1 MDKMSTKNSFVE
13 DLDDKLD
20 RAHMLSELR
29 LMHCKALQNEVER
42 LDSERNSLKS
52 AEALMQTELECD
64 GRVLRMERELQVR
77 SQHMEQMLSQAQL
90 EIERLRHQ
98 ERLLLGEIDRIYKS
112 RSVRLTAP
120 LRKIRQISQLW
131 RK

>member
-1 MDKMSTKNSFVE
+1 MDDIPAEGRAAE
-13 DLDDKLD
+13 DLHDKLD
-20 RAHMLSELR
+20 RAQMLSELR
-29 LMHCKALQNEVER
+29 LMHCKALQSEVER
-42 LDSERNSLKS
+42 LDSQRDGLVP
-52 AEALMQTELECD
+52 AEDCVQIELECD